1 MTNQTTIYH
10 KESNKGIL
18 WLQVIALTVIQGAI
32 SLSWL
37 VYRFFLPPLLT
48 GFGFPG
54 LAPSILILE
63 DFLTTI
69 IEPISGTYSDHT
81 KKFMGTRFPI
91 IAMGIIASSVFFIV
105 VPGIFILG
113 KGVEVLKWVFL
124 TVLILW
130 SVAMALFRTPAMSL
144 LGQYAKPEELPQASS
159 LIVFAGLIISS
170 VRPVS
175 TEFLKSLGPGLA
187 FFIAS
192 IVLLISI
199 AILKAV
205 DPHRSQSESSLPD
218 PNLPEELPKKL
229 SIQTRILLF
238 IMGVSISWGMR
249 WLMGILPGVF
259 KKQLLGIN
267 TDDLMFIIGVILAIA
282 VFPCGLLAKKWGN
295 NKLMLIG
302 AMISGVFLL
311 IFGFSKG
318 QMVFP
323 LAIIMV
329 VGLSLVLNG
338 VFPFVLSLVPKQ
350 KSGLGIGLY
359 FGGFALSG
367 SLFNLFFPDLKI
379 IPPLNGAILGA
390 IAFLI
395 ASCCIFLSIKSQNH
409 TESVT

>member
-1 MTNQTTIYH
+1 MTNQTTISDP
-10 KESNKGIL
+10 ESNKGIL

-48 GFGFPG
+48 GFGFPN
-54 LAPSILILE
+54 LAPPILILE

-91 IAMGIIASSVFFIV
+91 IAMGIIVSSVFFII
-105 VPGIFILG
+105 VPAMFILG

-124 TVLILW
+124 AVLILW

-144 LGQYAKPEELPQASS
+144 LGQYATPQQLPQASS
-159 LIVFAGLIISS
+159 LIVFAGLIIAS

-175 TEFLKSLGPGLA
+175 KQFLESLGPGFA

-205 DPHRSQSESSLPD
+205 DPHRSQSETPLTA
-218 PNLPEELPKKL
+218 PNLPEELPQKL
-229 SIQTRILLF
+229 SLQNIILLF
-238 IMGVSISWGMR
+238 IMGVSIRWGMS

-267 TDDLMFIIGVILAIA
+267 TDDLMFIIGVILALA
-282 VFPCGLLAKKWGN
+282 VFPCG
-295 NKLMLIG
+295 
-302 AMISGVFLL
+302 
-311 IFGFSKG
+311 
-318 QMVFP
+318 
-323 LAIIMV
+323 
-329 VGLSLVLNG
+329 
-338 VFPFVLSLVPKQ
+338 
-350 KSGLGIGLY
+350 
-359 FGGFALSG
+359 
-367 SLFNLFFPDLKI
+367 
-379 IPPLNGAILGA
+379 
-390 IAFLI
+390 
-395 ASCCIFLSIKSQNH
+395 
-409 TESVT
+409 